1 MDVRSADTTSL
12 AAKTAEIEKT
22 QPLVRKPLGLV
33 EELLTTQAPV
43 GTNGNVG
50 RPRPPKNPR
59 EQKKHDHPAQTPVEQ
74 EADEAAEEVEEP
86 TTDEGEEH
94 HLLDVKA

>member
-22 QPLVRKPLGLV
+22 KPLARKPLGLV

-43 GTNGNVG
+43 GTNGNVS
-50 RPRPPKNPR
+50 RPKPQKDPR
-59 EQKKHDHPAQTPVEQ
+59 EQNKHDHPARTPVKQ
-74 EADEAAEEVEEP
+74 EAEEVEEP
-86 TTDEGEEH
+86 TTDDGEEH

>member
-22 QPLVRKPLGLV
+22 KPLARKPLGLV

-43 GTNGNVG
+43 GTNGNVS
-50 RPRPPKNPR
+50 RPKDPR
-59 EQKKHDHPAQTPVEQ
+59 ERKKHDHPARTPVEQ
-74 EADEAAEEVEEP
+74 EADEATEEVEEP